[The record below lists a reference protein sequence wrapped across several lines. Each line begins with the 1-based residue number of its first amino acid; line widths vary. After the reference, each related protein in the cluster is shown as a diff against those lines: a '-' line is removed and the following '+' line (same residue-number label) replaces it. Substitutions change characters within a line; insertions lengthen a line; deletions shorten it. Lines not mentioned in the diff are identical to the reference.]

1 MLEEKETVRIIM
13 GSAPSQDDV
22 IAYLRDSRKIDWS
35 RIEVFH
41 MDEYIGISP
50 DDPIAF
56 SNYLQKRLF
65 DFVPVKTF
73 HKVITKDRDPKEICD
88 DYSRQISA
96 GPIDVVFLGIGEN
109 GHLAFNDP
117 AMADFRDPKIMK
129 VVQLDDICRMQQ
141 VHDGAFPSLED
152 VPKSALSLTIPFLMS
167 GSHLV
172 CTVPTSKKNDA
183 CVELIMGA
191 VTAAC
196 PATAMRLHPDCNVFL
211 DNESGEGISEFRGAV
226 TSLS

>member
-1 MLEEKETVRIIM
+1 
-13 GSAPSQDDV
+13 
-22 IAYLRDSRKIDWS
+22 
-35 RIEVFH
+35 

-56 SNYLQKRLF
+56 SNYLQKHLF
-65 DFVPVKTF
+65 DHVKVKSF
-73 HKVITKDRDPKEICD
+73 HKIITENRGPEEICEE
-88 DYSRQISA
+88 YSELISEA
-96 GPIDVVFLGIGEN
+96 PIDVVFLGIGEN

-117 AMADFRDPKIMK
+117 AMADFRDPKVMK

-141 VHDGAFPSLED
+141 VHDGAFPTLDD
-152 VPKSALSLTIPFLMS
+152 VPKSALSLTIPCLMS
-167 GSHLV
+167 GAHLV

-183 CVELIMGA
+183 CVKLMMGA

-211 DNESGEGISEFRGAV
+211 DNESGDGIPEFRGAV